1 MKLEYG
7 LDLIMYNKRL
17 SEILDECNKLPLG
30 HGAVAKI
37 LNCGVVSNKD

>member
-7 LDLIMYNKRL
+7 LDWIVNNKRL

-30 HGAVAKI
+30 QGAVMKI
-37 LNCGVVSNKD
+37 LVCGVVSNKD